1 MAKNYF
7 WPRGAQQRIPR
18 FARIY
23 QTLAHRIWVPPLV
36 LPSAEQGRA
45 TLCPVSLALA
55 LPIPHKKAGTNHL
68 IHHPRRNFG
77 AQTPQS

>member
-55 LPIPHKKAGTNHL
+55 SVGRYKHDFCLGT
-68 IHHPRRNFG
+68 IDRRIE
-77 AQTPQS
+77 

>member
-36 LPSAEQGRA
+36 LP
-45 TLCPVSLALA
+45 LLN
-55 LPIPHKKAGTNHL
+55 KAV
-68 IHHPRRNFG
+68 RRSV
-77 AQTPQS
+77 Q